1 MTEGSTRNFR
11 IEPADDPASAGYG
24 CPCCSGDG
32 GARGFVYDGEDPL
45 AVYFA
50 EAGGMSNKPVVLI
63 GMVIGKWEGDTTTA
77 DRDCF
82 VFAVA
87 KEAGKVEKTPTIP
100 YLLAYPEFPALGT
113 KVEAE
118 AAPAHAGYARAK
130 AVLDAIINGDH
141 RFYHLRPDDAPRRS
155 RFAADGAPPSQ

>member
-1 MTEGSTRNFR
+1 MADQAQHSYR
-11 IEPADDPASAGYG
+11 IETAEDPMGAGYG

-32 GARGFVYDGEDPL
+32 GARGFVYEGETPL

-63 GMVIGKWEGDTTTA
+63 GIVIGKWEGDTKTA

-82 VFAVA
+82 VFAVS
-87 KEAGKVEKTPTIP
+87 KDAGKTEIVPTIP

-113 KVEAE
+113 KVEPE
-118 AAPAHAGYARAK
+118 VAPDHAGFARAS
-130 AVLDAIINGDH
+130 AVLDAIIDGDY
-141 RFYHLRPDDAPRRS
+141 RFLHLRGDDAPRRS